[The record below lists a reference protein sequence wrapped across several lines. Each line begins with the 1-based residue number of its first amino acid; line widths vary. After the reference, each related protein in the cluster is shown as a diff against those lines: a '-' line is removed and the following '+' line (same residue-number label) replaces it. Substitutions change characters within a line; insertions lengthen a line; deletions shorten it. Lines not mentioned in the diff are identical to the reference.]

1 MKNAID
7 KVLERIIAQKSK
19 VVAESK
25 PLILDLSKTKDKHT
39 ISKLL
44 SSRKVQQVIDDYKE
58 QLHELF
64 AVKNPTLVYAQNFAD
79 KFAEYFSNLEKQK
92 PLSEYGRWVYFPWL
106 GVVTHIL
113 EDKDFQ
119 LVRTARNK
127 NLITKEEQERFYN
140 AVIGIGGLSVGN
152 SVAMAIVL
160 QGGGRHIRLADFDR
174 LALSNTNRVNAG
186 IQNLGLLKVEITARQ
201 IYTLN
206 PYAKVELFTEGL
218 TTKNIR
224 KFFVGPPKLDIVVD
238 ELDNIA
244 IKFLIREEAKRHR
257 LAVVMAA
264 DNGDNAVVDIERYDK
279 NPKQKFFHGRLG
291 NVNYKGLTGL
301 DKFGI
306 GKTITKHIGPENVTE
321 RMKESL
327 LEMGKTIVSWPQLG
341 GAALLNGSAVAYC
354 VRKILNG
361 QQIESNRAIIS
372 LDEQLLPTYHSS
384 IEKKKRLKAVN
395 TFKKVF
401 GL

>member
-1 MKNAID
+1 MLAHALARKSQ
-7 KVLERIIAQKSK
+7 IIEKSR
-19 VVAESK
+19 
-25 PLILDLSKTKDKHT
+25 PLIFDISKQKDKKI

-44 SSRKVQQVIDDYKE
+44 ANDNIRQVVDDYKE

-64 AVKNPTLVYAQNFAD
+64 AVKNPTLVYAPNFAD

-92 PLSEYGRWVYFPWL
+92 PLWQYGRWVYFPWL
-106 GVVTHIL
+106 GTVTHIL

-119 LVRTARNK
+119 LVRTARNR
-127 NLITKEEQERFYN
+127 NLITKEEQEKFYD
-140 AVIGIGGLSVGN
+140 AVIGIGGLSVG
-152 SVAMAIVL
+152 SGVALAIVL
-160 QGGGRHIRLADFDR
+160 QGGGKHIRLADFDR

-186 IQNLGLLKVEITARQ
+186 VQNLGLLKVEITARQ

-206 PYAKVELFTEGL
+206 PYAKVELFMEGL

-224 KFFVGPPKLDIVVD
+224 KFFSGPPKLDIIVD

-244 IKFLIREEAKRHR
+244 IKFLIRQEAKRNR

-291 NVNYKGLTGL
+291 NVNYRQLTSL

-306 GKTITKHIGPENVTE
+306 GKTITKHIGPENVTI
-321 RMKESL
+321 RMQESL

-341 GAALLNGSAVAYC
+341 GAALINGSAVAYC

-361 QQIESNRAIIS
+361 QQIESNRALIS
-372 LDEQLLPTYHSS
+372 LDEKLIPTYHSPV
-384 IEKKKRLKAVN
+384 EKKKRLKAVN
-395 TFKKVF
+395 AFKKIF